1 MDKVKQPK
9 KEANKKKKFSVR
21 IFKENCEL
29 GLLALPAV
37 VLVAL
42 FGYLPMFGIVLAF
55 KDYKV
60 PKGIWGSDWC
70 GLKNFEFFLTS
81 KDAPRVIRNT
91 LSLNLL
97 FIFVGILCAVVFA
110 LLLYEVKKSYQVKI
124 YQTFAI
130 LPVFLS
136 WVAVS
141 YIVYALLEPTKGIF
155 NQLITSM
162 GGDPVQ
168 WYSEARYWPLILL
181 VTYVWHAVGLDSIIY
196 YAALMGIDSELFEAA
211 EVDGANKL
219 QRVIHISIPHLVPI
233 VTIMAILAVGKIFR
247 ADFGLFYNV
256 TRNVGALYPTTDVMD
271 TYVFRA
277 LRNGSI
283 GMSAASSV
291 IQSVVCCITLLVTNG
306 IVKKVSPENA
316 LF

>member
-1 MDKVKQPK
+1 MIKNTQQR
-9 KEANKKKKFSVR
+9 KKKKFSMR
-21 IFKENCEL
+21 IFKENLEFS
-29 GLLALPAV
+29 LLALPAV
-37 VLVAL
+37 VLTAV

-70 GLKNFEFFLTS
+70 GLKNFEFFLKS
-81 KDAPRVIRNT
+81 NDAPRIIRNT
-91 LSLNLL
+91 LGLNLM
-97 FIFVGILCAVVFA
+97 FILIGILCAVIFA
-110 LLLYEVKKSYQVKI
+110 LLLYEVKKAYQVKL

-162 GGDPVQ
+162 GGNPVQ
-168 WYSEARYWPLILL
+168 WYTEAKFWPLILL
-181 VTYVWHAVGLDSIIY
+181 VTYIWHHVGLDCIIY

-211 EVDGANKL
+211 EVDGASKL
-219 QRVIHISIPHLVPI
+219 QRVIHISLPHLVPI
-233 VTIMAILAVGKIFR
+233 VTIMTILAVGKIFR

-256 TRNVGALYPTTDVMD
+256 TRNVSALYPTTDVMD

-277 LRNGSI
+277 LQKGSI
-283 GMSAASSV
+283 GMSAASSL

-306 IVKKVSPENA
+306 IVKKISPENA

>member
-1 MDKVKQPK
+1 M
-9 KEANKKKKFSVR
+9 
-21 IFKENCEL
+21 
-29 GLLALPAV
+29 
-37 VLVAL
+37 
-42 FGYLPMFGIVLAF
+42 
-55 KDYKV
+55 

-81 KDAPRVIRNT
+81 KDAPRIIRNT
-91 LSLNLL
+91 LGLNLM

-110 LLLYEVKKSYQVKI
+110 LLLYEVKKAYQVKL

-141 YIVYALLEPTKGIF
+141 YIVYALLEPTKGVM
-155 NQLITSM
+155 NQLIVSM
-162 GGDPVQ
+162 GGDPVA
-168 WYSEARYWPLILL
+168 WYTEAKFWPLILL
-181 VTYVWHAVGLDSIIY
+181 ITYVWHQVGLDCIVY

-211 EVDGANKL
+211 EVDGASKF
-219 QRVIHISIPHLVPI
+219 QRVIHVSLPHLVPI
-233 VTIMAILAVGKIFR
+233 VTIMGILAIGKIFR

-256 TRNVGALYPTTDVMD
+256 TRNVGALYSTTDVMD

-277 LRNGSI
+277 LQQGSI

-291 IQSVVCCITLLVTNG
+291 IQSVVCFITLVITNAV
-306 IVKKVSPENA
+306 VKKISPDNA